1 LAYESDSGKLSPMR
15 SAPIWLALLG
25 ALASCGRSAEEK
37 RARCHDIVFS
47 RNVIGADPAGDG
59 KALLALLRCDL
70 HDTIVAGGVLDEMSR
85 VCGVSS
91 HRLIELSN
99 VDIEGMYPPPVVE
112 RADEAGC
119 GELRLAGR
127 AIFVHPGVARALAE
141 LSTPP

>member
-1 LAYESDSGKLSPMR
+1 MR
-15 SAPIWLALLG
+15 SALVWLALLG
-25 ALASCGRSAEEK
+25 ALASCGRSAEER

-47 RNVIGADPAGDG
+47 RSVIGADPAGDG

-70 HDTIVAGGVLDEMSR
+70 SDSAVYSGALDELSR
-85 VCGVSS
+85 VCGTSS
-91 HRLIELSN
+91 RELLDAG
-99 VDIEGMYPPPVVE
+99 DIDIDEVFPPAMVA

-141 LSTPP
+141 QSSAP